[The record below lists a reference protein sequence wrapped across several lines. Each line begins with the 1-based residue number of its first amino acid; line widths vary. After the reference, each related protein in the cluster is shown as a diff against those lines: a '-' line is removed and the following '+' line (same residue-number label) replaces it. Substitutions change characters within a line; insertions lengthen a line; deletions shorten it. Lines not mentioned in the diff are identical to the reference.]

1 MIAKLIG
8 GKNDGGLITLPFDE
22 SEDVLPLNVL
32 IQYKQGRLVYEL
44 QNTDIRGNSATY
56 EYSGI
61 EDNANS
67 D

>member
-8 GKNDGGLITLPFDE
+8 GKNDGGVIRIPFDDYRDQLPF
-22 SEDVLPLNVL
+22 SLF

-44 QNTDIRGNSATY
+44 QNADFGGNTANY

-61 EDNANS
+61 EGKI
-67 D
+67 